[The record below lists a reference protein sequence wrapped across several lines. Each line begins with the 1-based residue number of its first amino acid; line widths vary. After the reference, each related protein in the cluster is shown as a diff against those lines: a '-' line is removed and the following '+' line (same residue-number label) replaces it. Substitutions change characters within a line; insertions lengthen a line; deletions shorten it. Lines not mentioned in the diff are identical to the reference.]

1 MKKISK
7 YLLGI
12 IFLFGCSSNTEI
24 EKFGKHYQK
33 NNDYE
38 SLSKVVE
45 LMKSDA
51 DTAYVKQI
59 LGKPID
65 MGFDYRYLVDSTS
78 PNGCAVGAVF
88 NINKEGKI
96 GQKWID
102 EICE

>member
-7 YLLGI
+7 YLLPI
-12 IFLFGCSSNTEI
+12 IVLFGCSSNTEI

-45 LMKSDA
+45 LMKLGA

-59 LGKPID
+59 LGEPIN
-65 MGFDYRYLVDSTS
+65 MGFDYRYTIDSIG
-78 PNGCAVGAVF
+78 PNGCAIGAVF
-88 NINKEGKI
+88 NINKDGKI
-96 GQKWID
+96 DQKWID

>member
-1 MKKISK
+1 MKKISI
-7 YLLGI
+7 YLFAI
-12 IFLFGCSSNTEI
+12 IFLIGCSSKTEI
-24 EKFGKHYQK
+24 EKLGKHFQK

-59 LGKPID
+59 LGEPID
-65 MGFDYRYLVDSTS
+65 MGFDYRYLVDSLS

-88 NINKEGKI
+88 HINKDGRI